1 MVIYPL
7 KMVTNWYRNISE
19 YWELIF
25 QKIQKELKLQR
36 SEPSWAQGSFR
47 AVSFDHLVKGDSR
60 ELQGFKPL
68 EWRNQPPK
76 VRKFC
81 MFRSCLV
88 NLNVPGTNESWSK
101 FKCTRPQIWLR
112 KYSAPGLLPL
122 RAPGSVNSSLLHMVS
137 TDMGW
142 HGMTWDDMG
151 WHGNISTN
159 SH

>member
-7 KMVTNWYRNISE
+7 KMVKNWYRNISE

-101 FKCTRPQIWLR
+101 FKCTRPQILAEKILSTR
-112 KYSAPGLLPL
+112 PPSIK
-122 RAPGSVNSSLLHMVS
+122 SSWQCQLQFTPYGFH
-137 TDMGW
+137 W

-151 WHGNISTN
+151 I
-159 SH
+159 